1 MSEDDHV
8 VALRQLSV
16 FVENEPGRLEEVAR
30 VLADA
35 GVNLRAL
42 AIAETAHFGILRV
55 IADDPAPAGAALDA
69 AGIVTKVTDVVGV
82 EVPDRPGGLAELLG
96 VFTGSAVSIEYMYA
110 ELSGRG
116 DRALLIMKLEPVE
129 DALRLLGEAGL
140 DWGAAAEASLS

>member
-1 MSEDDHV
+1 MYEDDHV
-8 VALRQLSV
+8 VALQQLSV
-16 FVENEPGRLEEVAR
+16 FVENEPGRLEEVAQ

-55 IADDPAPAGAALDA
+55 IVDDTETAAEVLQA
-69 AGIVTKVTDVVGV
+69 AGIVAKVTDVVGV

-96 VFTGSAVSIEYMYA
+96 VFTGTGVSIEYMYA

-129 DALRLLGEAGL
+129 DALRLLTDAGL
-140 DWGAAAEASLS
+140 DWGDLAEASLS